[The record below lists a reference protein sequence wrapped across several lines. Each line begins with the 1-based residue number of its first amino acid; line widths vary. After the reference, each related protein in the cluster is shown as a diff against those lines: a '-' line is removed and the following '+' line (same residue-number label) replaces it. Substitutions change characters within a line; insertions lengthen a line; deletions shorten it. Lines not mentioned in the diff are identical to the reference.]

1 MILWLLSVVIVG
13 LIATF
18 KVVPG
23 DPLEKTSEWRNTA
36 IVIVESEQMEPLNV
50 FTDIPIRGIG
60 NGRREA

>member
-13 LIATF
+13 LIPTF
-18 KVVPG
+18 KVVQG

-36 IVIVESEQMEPLNV
+36 IVIVGSERKEPLND